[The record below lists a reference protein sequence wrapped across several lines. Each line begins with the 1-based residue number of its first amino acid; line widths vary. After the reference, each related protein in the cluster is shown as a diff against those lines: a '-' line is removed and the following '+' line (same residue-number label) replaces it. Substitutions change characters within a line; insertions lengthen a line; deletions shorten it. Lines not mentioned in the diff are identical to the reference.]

1 VDTGGVR
8 HRLRRLAQSADGV
21 SLVADSVIRQPQSI
35 LNIRAAR
42 FELSRAFEN
51 AYRLGGL

>member
-1 VDTGGVR
+1 M
-8 HRLRRLAQSADGV
+8 RRLTQSACGV